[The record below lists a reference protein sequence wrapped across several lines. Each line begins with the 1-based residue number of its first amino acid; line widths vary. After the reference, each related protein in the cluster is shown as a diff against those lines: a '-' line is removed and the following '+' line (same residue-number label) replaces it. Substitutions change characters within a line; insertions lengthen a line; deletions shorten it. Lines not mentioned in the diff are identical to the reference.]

1 MDFKSLRNFSF
12 IKNPKSWIVGG
23 IALIGAAA
31 MIEPKLRLE
40 ATNMGGTDTDAA
52 SLRTKEYAQS
62 KFRSEETDNFLQ
74 KQKLNG
80 LMKEW
85 FDENPDDVMTR
96 KQFAKLK
103 RQSFGADEC
112 NHCGN
117 VMAISPCCEKSYC
130 PCQDFDCG
138 CEKHYDPTG
147 NDYPE
152 IDTETGERY
161 GNWEWSDDYWYQSKN
176 AESETELIYFTAP
189 FNIKF
194 DTRKEANAWV
204 RDYQMAFKYPLK
216 VRKMS
221 GEHYVMYGVPWE
233 YFDAEEKSWDD
244 YPDEFVDEVYPYDS
258 HPNADTYDMDDVE
271 MEYRRWENKYEKPD
285 IREMMRNPS
294 TTYTLWQRFTAE
306 TGITDVNTVWRIVHN
321 PWKWEGD
328 LLAWANDEDIHRKN
342 AENKKLVL
350 EDAIQDWVDN
360 NQPKSKSAARVKAR
374 IFTYSEESD
383 TQNIYKVRE
392 KLFGKRYVGTT
403 IPKEGLVISVSPARK
418 TKALARHLG
427 GLGLI
432 PRKVH
437 YLNAHGYLIIP
448 QKFFGAEDW
457 GGDPDGPLA
466 KALARA
472 RAKSK
477 EPRKPLKIVKLP
489 HKDQKSLQDFG
500 AENDNRQ
507 LEVTDQD
514 YFGQNMDT
522 ASDGKMRI
530 WHHNGLPRGEGI
542 DTEEIVDRFAFRI
555 NKGMKVPLKY
565 YEPVADIKVPYG
577 DVFAATQNDF
587 YDNGWLNSDIVEEV
601 WTDEPQARSTS
612 VGDVIHLY
620 DKDLW
625 FVVAPIGFLEL
636 EPMGDF
642 KAEYGLSAENTINYG
657 HLHNNMAADTRRFMK
672 PTDVIDAFKK
682 ADGSLVSITFVKRT
696 TGEVRKMLA
705 RTGVRK
711 GVKGVGLKFN
721 PRNKNLIGVYDFD
734 KVREGADPSKC
745 YRFVPIDAVIS
756 MKVRGKTYTA

>member
-40 ATNMGGTDTDAA
+40 ATNMGGTDTDEA

-62 KFRSEETDNFLQ
+62 LFGSETENFLQ
-74 KQKLNG
+74 KQKLDG

-103 RQSFGADEC
+103 RQSFG
-112 NHCGN
+112 
-117 VMAISPCCEKSYC
+117 
-130 PCQDFDCG
+130 
-138 CEKHYDPTG
+138 
-147 NDYPE
+147 
-152 IDTETGERY
+152 
-161 GNWEWSDDYWYQSKN
+161 

-233 YFDAEEKSWDD
+233 YFD
-244 YPDEFVDEVYPYDS
+244 
-258 HPNADTYDMDDVE
+258 
-271 MEYRRWENKYEKPD
+271 
-285 IREMMRNPS
+285 
-294 TTYTLWQRFTAE
+294 
-306 TGITDVNTVWRIVHN
+306 
-321 PWKWEGD
+321 
-328 LLAWANDEDIHRKN
+328 
-342 AENKKLVL
+342 
-350 EDAIQDWVDN
+350 
-360 NQPKSKSAARVKAR
+360 
-374 IFTYSEESD
+374 
-383 TQNIYKVRE
+383 
-392 KLFGKRYVGTT
+392 
-403 IPKEGLVISVSPARK
+403 
-418 TKALARHLG
+418 
-427 GLGLI
+427 
-432 PRKVH
+432 
-437 YLNAHGYLIIP
+437 
-448 QKFFGAEDW
+448 AEDW

>member
-40 ATNMGGTDTDAA
+40 ATNMGGTDTDEA

-62 KFRSEETDNFLQ
+62 LFGSETANFLQ
-74 KQKLNG
+74 KQKLDG

-103 RQSFGADEC
+103 RQSFGAEDYQKKMYQDFLDNWDDEWE
-112 NHCGN
+112 G
-117 VMAISPCCEKSYC
+117 SPPTFEEWKELVKDAEEKSW
-130 PCQDFDCG
+130 D
-138 CEKHYDPTG
+138 
-147 NDYPE
+147 DYPDE
-152 IDTETGERY
+152 F
-161 GNWEWSDDYWYQSKN
+161 
-176 AESETELIYFTAP
+176 ESETQLMYFTAP

-204 RDYQMAFKYPLK
+204 RDYQMVFKYPLK

-221 GEHYVMYGVPWE
+221 GEHYVMYGLPWE
-233 YFDAEEKSWDD
+233 YFD
-244 YPDEFVDEVYPYDS
+244 
-258 HPNADTYDMDDVE
+258 
-271 MEYRRWENKYEKPD
+271 
-285 IREMMRNPS
+285 
-294 TTYTLWQRFTAE
+294 
-306 TGITDVNTVWRIVHN
+306 
-321 PWKWEGD
+321 
-328 LLAWANDEDIHRKN
+328 
-342 AENKKLVL
+342 
-350 EDAIQDWVDN
+350 
-360 NQPKSKSAARVKAR
+360 
-374 IFTYSEESD
+374 
-383 TQNIYKVRE
+383 
-392 KLFGKRYVGTT
+392 
-403 IPKEGLVISVSPARK
+403 
-418 TKALARHLG
+418 
-427 GLGLI
+427 
-432 PRKVH
+432 
-437 YLNAHGYLIIP
+437 
-448 QKFFGAEDW
+448 AEDW

-514 YFGQNMDT
+514 YFGKNMDT
-522 ASDGKMRI
+522 ASEGKMRI

-636 EPMGDF
+636 DPMGDF

-682 ADGSLVSITFVKRT
+682 ADGSLVSITFIKRT

>member
-40 ATNMGGTDTDAA
+40 ATNMGGTDTDEA

-62 KFRSEETDNFLQ
+62 LFGSETENFLQ
-74 KQKLNG
+74 KQKLDG

-103 RQSFGADEC
+103 RQSFGAEDYQKK
-112 NHCGN
+112 
-117 VMAISPCCEKSYC
+117 MY
-130 PCQDFDCG
+130 QDFLDNWDDEWEG
-138 CEKHYDPTG
+138 SPPTF
-147 NDYPE
+147 E
-152 IDTETGERY
+152 
-161 GNWEWSDDYWYQSKN
+161 EWK
-176 AESETELIYFTAP
+176 ELV
-189 FNIKF
+189 K
-194 DTRKEANAWV
+194 
-204 RDYQMAFKYPLK
+204 
-216 VRKMS
+216 
-221 GEHYVMYGVPWE
+221 
-233 YFDAEEKSWDD
+233 DAEEKSWDD

-271 MEYRRWENKYEKPD
+271 REYRKWERLQSRRYPKPD

-294 TTYTLWQRFTAE
+294 ATYTLWQRFTEE

-328 LLAWANDEDIHRKN
+328 LLAWANDEDIHRKSDYRYEFESETQLMYFTAPFNIKFDTRKEAN
-342 AENKKLVL
+342 A
-350 EDAIQDWVDN
+350 WVRDY
-360 NQPKSKSAARVKAR
+360 QMVFKYPL
-374 IFTYSEESD
+374 
-383 TQNIYKVRE
+383 KVRKMSGE
-392 KLFGKRYVGTT
+392 HYVMY
-403 IPKEGLVISVSPARK
+403 GLPWE
-418 TKALARHLG
+418 
-427 GLGLI
+427 
-432 PRKVH
+432 
-437 YLNAHGYLIIP
+437 Y
-448 QKFFGAEDW
+448 FDAEDW

-514 YFGQNMDT
+514 YFGKNMDT
-522 ASDGKMRI
+522 ASEGKMRI

-636 EPMGDF
+636 DPMGDF

-682 ADGSLVSITFVKRT
+682 ADGSLVSITFIKRT

>member
-40 ATNMGGTDTDAA
+40 ATNMGGTDTDEA

-62 KFRSEETDNFLQ
+62 LFGSETENFLQ

-103 RQSFGADEC
+103 RQSFGA
-112 NHCGN
+112 
-117 VMAISPCCEKSYC
+117 
-130 PCQDFDCG
+130 
-138 CEKHYDPTG
+138 
-147 NDYPE
+147 
-152 IDTETGERY
+152 
-161 GNWEWSDDYWYQSKN
+161 
-176 AESETELIYFTAP
+176 
-189 FNIKF
+189 
-194 DTRKEANAWV
+194 
-204 RDYQMAFKYPLK
+204 
-216 VRKMS
+216 
-221 GEHYVMYGVPWE
+221 
-233 YFDAEEKSWDD
+233 EEKSWDD

-271 MEYRRWENKYEKPD
+271 MEYRKWENKYERPD

-294 TTYTLWQRFTAE
+294 ATYTLWQRFTEE

-342 AENKKLVL
+342 AEN
-350 EDAIQDWVDN
+350 
-360 NQPKSKSAARVKAR
+360 
-374 IFTYSEESD
+374 
-383 TQNIYKVRE
+383 
-392 KLFGKRYVGTT
+392 
-403 IPKEGLVISVSPARK
+403 
-418 TKALARHLG
+418 
-427 GLGLI
+427 
-432 PRKVH
+432 
-437 YLNAHGYLIIP
+437 
-448 QKFFGAEDW
+448 W

-682 ADGSLVSITFVKRT
+682 ADGSLVSITFIKRT